1 MEKKVKI
8 SGIITM
14 VLGCI
19 SFSWLIFDVVAFQ
32 FIRPKTLGG
41 YTFYWNPDKMSIPEK
56 KKVVAIE
63 RTYGGSA
70 IFEWDAILEGT
81 RVTLE
86 WGYMPKGQYNA
97 LRERYLQTGVTFVWN
112 PETGGNTYNV
122 KIASLTGE
130 YHEVVNHGGAWRQR
144 VKMLLDIRSFASQ
157 SQATTTS
164 TTSTT
169 TTA

>member
-1 MEKKVKI
+1 MQK
-8 SGIITM
+8 
-14 VLGCI
+14 
-19 SFSWLIFDVVAFQ
+19 
-32 FIRPKTLGG
+32 LGG

-56 KKVVAIE
+56 HKVVAIE

-86 WGYMPKGQYNA
+86 WKYMPKGQYNA
-97 LRERYLQTGVTFVWN
+97 LRDMYLQTGVTFVWN

-122 KIASLTGE
+122 KIASLIGE
-130 YHEVVNHGGAWRQR
+130 YHEVVHHGGAWRQR